1 MKVAH
6 VFGIS
11 DAEPSGSVTTTALL
25 DIGTVDVSLLL
36 SIIIDSEPL
45 ISESE
50 RCQEAKRCIS
60 NTRVYP
66 KFSGLAAW
74 SENCK
79 CYSSL
84 PLGAVVSLFC
94 ESV

>member
-1 MKVAH
+1 MGRMRRLLFSITV
-6 VFGIS
+6 II
-11 DAEPSGSVTTTALL
+11 VTSYQSLPGEE
-25 DIGTVDVSLLL
+25 IGDGKYRGHTGTH
-36 SIIIDSEPL
+36 IFKHE
-45 ISESE
+45 
-50 RCQEAKRCIS
+50 KY

-66 KFSGLAAW
+66 KVSGLAAW

-79 CYSSL
+79 WYSSV